1 MRKNKSI
8 CGDVLE
14 KAITYAMA
22 VLEVN
27 ASMGLIV
34 VRVSSI
40 TCQDLSL
47 ILYLMKKYVCLSQGL
62 VTAAIFI
69 RSAAAIPQQ
78 TMAMSFLLVKIS
90 LTAMFS

>member
-1 MRKNKSI
+1 
-8 CGDVLE
+8 
-14 KAITYAMA
+14 
-22 VLEVN
+22 
-27 ASMGLIV
+27 
-34 VRVSSI
+34 
-40 TCQDLSL
+40 
-47 ILYLMKKYVCLSQGL
+47 MKKYVCLSQGL